1 MYEFKCELS
10 MFKEEMKQ
18 MAQLNMKEA
27 IRDALRV
34 ELKRDPNVL
43 LFGEDVG
50 NVGGVFRVTEGLQ
63 KEFGEERVFDT
74 PLAESAIGGLAVG
87 LGIQGFRPV
96 AEIQFVGFI
105 FEALDQMVV
114 QAARMRFR
122 SGGKYNSPIVFR
134 TPFGGGVKAAELHTD
149 SLEGLLTQTPGI
161 KVVVPSN
168 PYDAKGLMIASI
180 RDNDPVFFMEHLNLY
195 HAFRAEVPEEDYV
208 VELGKANVVREG
220 SDVTI
225 VTYGMMV
232 HTSVKAA
239 EELEKQGIK
248 VEVIDLRT
256 ISPIDIDTVVASVK
270 KTNRAIVVQE
280 AQKSA
285 GVAAEVIA
293 QINEKAI
300 LHLEAPVLRVAGP
313 DTVYP
318 FAQIEDTWL
327 PNPARIIAAVNKVMN
342 F

>member
-1 MYEFKCELS
+1 M
-10 MFKEEMKQ
+10 
-18 MAQLNMKEA
+18 
-27 IRDALRV
+27 
-34 ELKRDPNVL
+34 
-43 LFGEDVG
+43 
-50 NVGGVFRVTEGLQ
+50 
-63 KEFGEERVFDT
+63 
-74 PLAESAIGGLAVG
+74 
-87 LGIQGFRPV
+87 
-96 AEIQFVGFI
+96 
-105 FEALDQMVV
+105 
-114 QAARMRFR
+114 
-122 SGGKYNSPIVFR
+122 
-134 TPFGGGVKAAELHTD
+134 KAAELHTD
-149 SLEGLLTQTPGI
+149 ALEGFITQTPGI

-195 HAFRAEVPEEDYV
+195 HAFRAEVPEGEYT

-220 SDVTI
+220 TDVTI
-225 VTYGMMV
+225 IAYGMMV
-232 HTSVKAA
+232 HTATKAA
-239 EELEKQGIK
+239 DELEKNGIK
-248 VEVIDLRT
+248 AEIIDLRT
-256 ISPIDIDTVVASVK
+256 IAPIDIDTVLASVK

-300 LHLEAPVLRVAGP
+300 LHLEAPVLRVTPP

-327 PNPARIIAAVNKVMN
+327 PTPARIVEAVNKVMN